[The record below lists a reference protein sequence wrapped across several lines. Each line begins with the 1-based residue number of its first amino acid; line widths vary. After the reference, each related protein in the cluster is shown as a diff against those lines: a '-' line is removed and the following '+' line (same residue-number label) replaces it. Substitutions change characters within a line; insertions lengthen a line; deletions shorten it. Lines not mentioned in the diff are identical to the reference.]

1 MVTLVNP
8 ANGSRLRREGGHLID
23 AEGTRFPIVRDI
35 PRFGL
40 ENNYTASFGRQ
51 WNIFKK
57 TQIDRPEQGYGPSE
71 RRFFATT
78 EWQPKHLEGLN
89 VLEVGSGAGRF
100 SRVIL
105 HHTKAHLWSVDY
117 SEAVDANLEN
127 NGAVAPDRFHLFQ
140 ASIYE
145 MPFADESFDKI
156 FCLGVLQHTPDFEAS
171 VRALVKKAR
180 KGGEIAVDFYPIKGF
195 WTKLHSKYILRPIT
209 KRLPHQRLLSLIEK
223 NADWMIKLVT
233 GLNRVGLGALGRFVP
248 VCDIQRTL
256 PRGLSPA
263 ELREWVVLDTFDMLS
278 PQYDNPQRVG
288 DVAAMFRRAGATV
301 TFAGFVQIENAFSAV
316 VRAVRN

>member
-1 MVTLVNP
+1 V
-8 ANGSRLRREGGHLID
+8 
-23 AEGTRFPIVRDI
+23 
-35 PRFGL
+35 
-40 ENNYTASFGRQ
+40 
-51 WNIFKK
+51 
-57 TQIDRPEQGYGPSE
+57 
-71 RRFFATT
+71 
-78 EWQPKHLEGLN
+78 
-89 VLEVGSGAGRF
+89 VLER
-100 SRVIL
+100 
-105 HHTKAHLWSVDY
+105 TEAHLWSVDY
-117 SEAVDANLEN
+117 SAAVDANRET

-156 FCLGVLQHTPDFEAS
+156 FCLGVLQHTLDFEAS

-180 KGGEIAVDFYPIKGF
+180 KGGEIAVDFYPINGF

-278 PQYDNPQRVG
+278 PQYDNPQRIA

-301 TFAGFVQIENAFSAV
+301 TFAGFVQIENALSAV